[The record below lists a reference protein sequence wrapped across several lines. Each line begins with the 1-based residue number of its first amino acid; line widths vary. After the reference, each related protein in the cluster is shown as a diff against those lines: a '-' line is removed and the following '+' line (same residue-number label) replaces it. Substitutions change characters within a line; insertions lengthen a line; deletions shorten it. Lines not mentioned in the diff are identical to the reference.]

1 MNDNLN
7 NLKTK
12 TQDTLQTLFEY
23 LDNNSTS
30 KDIEDL
36 RNKIDSLSL
45 TIDNLISKTDKII
58 EQNNE
63 ILDKISALS
72 IGERISFNECVNN
85 VNQEDKIT
93 KELFDLPH
101 KSEKVVAEESE
112 IKEEETILSQK
123 ETEPTKQE
131 VELPKQEVELPKQEV
146 ELPKQET
153 EEIKQEIEESK
164 QEEEVKQQETSI
176 PTTEEQP
183 QKTTSVLEFLHKRVI
198 KDNPAQETT
207 IPQIETPQ
215 QETVTRSTQSHI
227 QNLTEQI
234 KSEAK
239 LQSNGK
245 TRSIADQFEE
255 KNNRDLSSAIGV
267 SEKFMFIN
275 DLFSGNVKEY
285 DTFVKNLNGSASYDE
300 SMNIVLS
307 MQAKKRWVKN
317 SVAYTTLENMITK
330 RFE

>member
-7 NLKTK
+7 NIKAK

-23 LDNNSTS
+23 LDNNSKS

-36 RNKIDSLSL
+36 REKIDTLSI
-45 TIDNLISKTDKII
+45 TINNLISQNNKII
-58 EQNNE
+58 EQNTE

-72 IGERISFNECVNN
+72 ISEKISFNECTNS
-85 VNQEDKIT
+85 VNQEEKI
-93 KELFDLPH
+93 
-101 KSEKVVAEESE
+101 AEEPVSVSPKQE
-112 IKEEETILSQK
+112 ELVREEPKIKEEETISSQS
-123 ETEPTKQE
+123 ETESTKQE
-131 VELPKQEVELPKQEV
+131 KEEPKQEVEEREQEKEEPKQEV
-146 ELPKQET
+146 EEPKQE
-153 EEIKQEIEESK
+153 EEIKQ
-164 QEEEVKQQETSI
+164 QEVSA

-207 IPQIETPQ
+207 IPQTETPQ
-215 QETVTRSTQSHI
+215 QETDIKPTQSHI

-285 DTFVKNLNGSASYDE
+285 DTFVKNLNGSASYEE

>member
-7 NLKTK
+7 NIKAK

-23 LDNNSTS
+23 LDNNSKS

-36 RNKIDSLSL
+36 REKIDTLSI
-45 TIDNLISKTDKII
+45 TINNLISQTDKII

-63 ILDKISALS
+63 ILNKISALS
-72 IGERISFNECVNN
+72 ISEKISFNECTNS
-85 VNQEDKIT
+85 VNQEEKI
-93 KELFDLPH
+93 
-101 KSEKVVAEESE
+101 AEEPVSVSPKQE
-112 IKEEETILSQK
+112 ELVKEEPKIKEEETVLSQS
-123 ETEPTKQE
+123 ETDPTKQE
-131 VELPKQEVELPKQEV
+131 EELPKQEVELPKQE
-146 ELPKQET
+146 
-153 EEIKQEIEESK
+153 IEEPK
-164 QEEEVKQQETSI
+164 QEEEAKQQEVSA

-198 KDNPAQETT
+198 KDNPVQETT
-207 IPQIETPQ
+207 IPQTETPQ
-215 QETVTRSTQSHI
+215 QETDIKPTQSHI

>member
-7 NLKTK
+7 NIKAK

-23 LDNNSTS
+23 LDNNSKS

-36 RNKIDSLSL
+36 REKIDTLSI
-45 TIDNLISKTDKII
+45 TINNLISQNNKII

-72 IGERISFNECVNN
+72 ISEKISFNECVNS
-85 VNQEDKIT
+85 VNQEEKI
-93 KELFDLPH
+93 
-101 KSEKVVAEESE
+101 AEEPVSVSSKQE
-112 IKEEETILSQK
+112 ELVREEPKIKEEETISSQS
-123 ETEPTKQE
+123 ETESTKQE
-131 VELPKQEVELPKQEV
+131 KEEPKQEVELPKQE
-146 ELPKQET
+146 
-153 EEIKQEIEESK
+153 IEEPK
-164 QEEEVKQQETSI
+164 QEEEAKQQEISAS
-176 PTTEEQP
+176 TTEEQP

-207 IPQIETPQ
+207 IPQTETPQ
-215 QETVTRSTQSHI
+215 QETDIKPTQSHI

-255 KNNRDLSSAIGV
+255 KNNRDRSSAIGV

-285 DTFVKNLNGSASYDE
+285 DTFVKNLNGSASYEE

>member
-7 NLKTK
+7 NIKAK

-23 LDNNSTS
+23 LDNNSKS

-36 RNKIDSLSL
+36 REKIDTLSI
-45 TIDNLISKTDKII
+45 TINNLISQNNKII
-58 EQNNE
+58 EQNTE

-72 IGERISFNECVNN
+72 ISEKISFNECTNS
-85 VNQEDKIT
+85 VNQEEKI
-93 KELFDLPH
+93 
-101 KSEKVVAEESE
+101 AEELVSVSSKQE
-112 IKEEETILSQK
+112 ELVREEPKIKEEETISSQS

-131 VELPKQEVELPKQEV
+131 KEEPKQEVELPKQEV
-146 ELPKQET
+146 EEPKQE
-153 EEIKQEIEESK
+153 EEIKQQEISA
-164 QEEEVKQQETSI
+164 S
-176 PTTEEQP
+176 TTEEQP

-207 IPQIETPQ
+207 IPQTETPQ
-215 QETVTRSTQSHI
+215 QETDIKPTQSHI

-285 DTFVKNLNGSASYDE
+285 DTFVKNLNGSASYEE

>member
-7 NLKTK
+7 NIKAK

-23 LDNNSTS
+23 LDNNSKS

-36 RNKIDSLSL
+36 REKIDTLSI
-45 TIDNLISKTDKII
+45 TINNLISQTDKII

-72 IGERISFNECVNN
+72 ISEKISFNECTNS
-85 VNQEDKIT
+85 VNQEEKI
-93 KELFDLPH
+93 
-101 KSEKVVAEESE
+101 AEEPVSVSTKPE
-112 IKEEETILSQK
+112 ELVREEPKIKEEETISSQS
-123 ETEPTKQE
+123 ETESTKQE
-131 VELPKQEVELPKQEV
+131 KEEPKQEVELPKQE
-146 ELPKQET
+146 
-153 EEIKQEIEESK
+153 IEEPK
-164 QEEEVKQQETSI
+164 QEEEAKQQEISAS
-176 PTTEEQP
+176 TTEEQP

-207 IPQIETPQ
+207 IPQTETPQ
-215 QETVTRSTQSHI
+215 QETDIKPTQSHI

-285 DTFVKNLNGSASYDE
+285 DTFVKNLNGSASYEE

>member
-7 NLKTK
+7 NIKAK

-23 LDNNSTS
+23 LDNNSKS

-36 RNKIDSLSL
+36 REKIDTLSI
-45 TIDNLISKTDKII
+45 TINNLISQTDKII

-72 IGERISFNECVNN
+72 ISEKISFNECTNS
-85 VNQEDKIT
+85 VNQEEKI
-93 KELFDLPH
+93 
-101 KSEKVVAEESE
+101 AEEPVLVSPKQE
-112 IKEEETILSQK
+112 ELVKEEPKIKEEETVLSQS
-123 ETEPTKQE
+123 ETESTKQE
-131 VELPKQEVELPKQEV
+131 KEEPKQEVELPKQE
-146 ELPKQET
+146 
-153 EEIKQEIEESK
+153 IEEPK
-164 QEEEVKQQETSI
+164 QEEEAKQQEISAS
-176 PTTEEQP
+176 TTEEQP

-207 IPQIETPQ
+207 IPQTETPQ
-215 QETVTRSTQSHI
+215 QETDIKPTQSHI

-285 DTFVKNLNGSASYDE
+285 DTFVKNLNGSASYEE

>member
-7 NLKTK
+7 NIKAK

-23 LDNNSTS
+23 LDNNSKS

-36 RNKIDSLSL
+36 REKIDTLSI
-45 TIDNLISKTDKII
+45 TINNLISQTDKII

-63 ILDKISALS
+63 ILNKISALS
-72 IGERISFNECVNN
+72 ISEKISFNECTNS
-85 VNQEDKIT
+85 VNQEEKI
-93 KELFDLPH
+93 
-101 KSEKVVAEESE
+101 AEEPVLVSPKQE
-112 IKEEETILSQK
+112 ELVKEEPKIKEEETVLSQS
-123 ETEPTKQE
+123 ETDPTKQE
-131 VELPKQEVELPKQEV
+131 EELPKQEVELPKQE
-146 ELPKQET
+146 
-153 EEIKQEIEESK
+153 IEEPK
-164 QEEEVKQQETSI
+164 QEEEAKQQEVSA

-183 QKTTSVLEFLHKRVI
+183 QKATSVLEFLHKRVI

-207 IPQIETPQ
+207 IPQTDTPQ
-215 QETVTRSTQSHI
+215 QETDIKPTQSHI

>member
-7 NLKTK
+7 NIKAK

-23 LDNNSTS
+23 LDNNSKS

-36 RNKIDSLSL
+36 REKIDTLSI
-45 TIDNLISKTDKII
+45 TINNLISQTDKII

-63 ILDKISALS
+63 ILNKISALS
-72 IGERISFNECVNN
+72 ISEKISFNECTNS
-85 VNQEDKIT
+85 VNQEEKI
-93 KELFDLPH
+93 
-101 KSEKVVAEESE
+101 AEEPVSVSPKQE
-112 IKEEETILSQK
+112 ELVKEEPKIKEEETVLSQS
-123 ETEPTKQE
+123 ETDPTKQE
-131 VELPKQEVELPKQEV
+131 EELPKQEVELPKQE
-146 ELPKQET
+146 
-153 EEIKQEIEESK
+153 IEEPK
-164 QEEEVKQQETSI
+164 QEEEAKQQEVSA

-207 IPQIETPQ
+207 IPQSETPQ
-215 QETVTRSTQSHI
+215 QETDIKPTQSHI